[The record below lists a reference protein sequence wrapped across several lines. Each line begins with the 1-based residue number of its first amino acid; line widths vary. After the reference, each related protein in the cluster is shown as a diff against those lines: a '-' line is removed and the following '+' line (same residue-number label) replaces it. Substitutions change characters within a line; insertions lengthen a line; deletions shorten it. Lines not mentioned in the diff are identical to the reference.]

1 LIVFAEAAG
10 QTDHVA
16 GFRQAIEEEERA
28 AQGVDG
34 LIETVTRQY
43 IERTLG
49 GKKADS

>member
-1 LIVFAEAAG
+1 MFAEAAG
-10 QTDHVA
+10 QADHVA
-16 GFRQAIEEEERA
+16 GFREAIEEEKRG

-43 IERTLG
+43 IGRTLG

>member
-1 LIVFAEAAG
+1 
-10 QTDHVA
+10 
-16 GFRQAIEEEERA
+16 
-28 AQGVDG
+28 VDG